1 MLGSGLHQQPD
12 GEYASIRW
20 GRTLAIAIGGIY
32 AFLALREW
40 SSIFA
45 SPTFT
50 DYLSYWAAGKF
61 ALAGSPD
68 MAYDVA
74 AHRAFEIS
82 LVDVKGKMLPFPYP
96 PPFLLLVT
104 PFSVLP
110 YAWSLI
116 AWVIVTLIA
125 YAIASRR
132 VIDLPYAM
140 SHPSVLVNALIGQNG
155 FLTAA
160 IFTQGACLL
169 RKRPFVGG
177 VVLGILIIKPQLAP
191 LLPVAVVAARLWPA
205 IAGALA
211 SSAIL
216 LLLSVGVFGTNV
228 FVGFLK
234 MLPLY
239 AEMMRQSTWSWNS
252 FVSVFAFLRYFGVD
266 QTIALTVHGVVAAAA
281 AVLTWVAW
289 SRNWKEQVPIL
300 AAATLLIPPYL
311 LTYDALLMIIP
322 MGFWLKNQPRGR
334 LVALLWLLC
343 FLPVAFYLNLYR
355 GPNTVPLA
363 AMVFLGVTAADR
375 LRGKRLA
382 PVNVDRA
389 HLT

>member
-1 MLGSGLHQQPD
+1 L
-12 GEYASIRW
+12 IRW
-20 GRTLAIAIGGIY
+20 GRTLAIGIAGIY
-32 AFLALREW
+32 AFLAVREW
-40 SSIFA
+40 ASIFA

-50 DYLSYWAAGKF
+50 DYLSYWTAGKF

-82 LVDVKGKMLPFPYP
+82 LVDIKGKMLPFPYP

-116 AWVIVTLIA
+116 AWVMVTLIA

-132 VIDLPYAM
+132 VMDLPHAM

-160 IFTQGACLL
+160 IFTQGTCLL

-177 VVLGILIIKPQLAP
+177 VVLGILIIKPQLAL
-191 LLPVAVVAARLWPA
+191 LLPIAVVAARLWPA

-216 LLLSVGVFGTNV
+216 LLLPLVLFGTDV

-266 QTIALTVHGVVAAAA
+266 QVIALTVLAAVAASA
-281 AVLTWVAW
+281 AVLTWIAW

-322 MGFWLKNQPRGR
+322 MGFWLKDQPHGR
-334 LVALLWLLC
+334 LAGLLWLLC

-363 AMVFLGVTAADR
+363 AIVFLGVSVADR
-375 LRGKRLA
+375 LRGKRLVSA
-382 PVNVDRA
+382 NMDRA
-389 HLT
+389 HLI

>member
-1 MLGSGLHQQPD
+1 L
-12 GEYASIRW
+12 IRW
-20 GRTLAIAIGGIY
+20 GRTLAIAIAGIY

-40 SSIFA
+40 ASIFA

-50 DYLSYWAAGKF
+50 DYLSYWTAGKF

-82 LVDVKGKMLPFPYP
+82 LVDVEGKMLPFPYP
-96 PPFLLLVT
+96 PPFLILVT

-160 IFTQGACLL
+160 IFTQGTCLL

-177 VVLGILIIKPQLAP
+177 VLLGILIIKPQLAL

-205 IAGALA
+205 IVGALA

-216 LLLSVGVFGTNV
+216 LLLPLVLLGTEV

-266 QTIALTVHGVVAAAA
+266 QVIALTVHAVVAAAA
-281 AVLTWVAW
+281 AVLTWIAW
-289 SRNWKEQVPIL
+289 SQNWKEQVPIL

-322 MGFWLKNQPRGR
+322 MGFWLKDQPRGR
-334 LVALLWLLC
+334 LAGLLWLLC

-363 AMVFLGVTAADR
+363 AIVFLGVSVADR
-375 LRGKRLA
+375 LRGKRLVSA
-382 PVNVDRA
+382 NMDRA
-389 HLT
+389 NFI

>member
-1 MLGSGLHQQPD
+1 L
-12 GEYASIRW
+12 IRW
-20 GRTLAIAIGGIY
+20 GRTLAIGIAGIY
-32 AFLALREW
+32 AFLAVREW
-40 SSIFA
+40 ASIFA

-50 DYLSYWAAGKF
+50 DYLSYWTAGKF

-82 LVDVKGKMLPFPYP
+82 LVDIKGKMLPFPYP

-116 AWVIVTLIA
+116 AWVIVTFIA

-132 VIDLPYAM
+132 VIDLPYAL
-140 SHPSVLVNALIGQNG
+140 SHPSVLINALIGQNG

-160 IFTQGACLL
+160 IFTQGTSLL
-169 RKRPFVGG
+169 RRRPFVGG
-177 VVLGILIIKPQLAP
+177 VVLGILIIKPQLAL

-205 IAGALA
+205 IAGALS
-211 SSAIL
+211 SSAVL
-216 LLLSVGVFGTNV
+216 LLLSVAFFGTDV

-234 MLPLY
+234 MLPLFT
-239 AEMMRQSTWSWNS
+239 EMMRQSTWSWNS

-266 QTIALTVHGVVAAAA
+266 QTIALTVHAVVAAAA
-281 AVLTWVAW
+281 AVLTWIAW

-322 MGFWLKNQPRGR
+322 MGFWLKDQPRGR
-334 LVALLWLLC
+334 LAGLLWLLC

-375 LRGKRLA
+375 LRGKRLVSA
-382 PVNVDRA
+382 NVDRA
-389 HLT
+389 HLI

>member
-1 MLGSGLHQQPD
+1 M
-12 GEYASIRW
+12 IRW
-20 GRTLAIAIGGIY
+20 GRTLAIAIAGIY

-40 SSIFA
+40 ASIFA

-50 DYLSYWAAGKF
+50 DYLSYWTAGKF

-82 LVDVKGKMLPFPYP
+82 LVDVEGKMLPFPYP
-96 PPFLLLVT
+96 PPFLILVT

-116 AWVIVTLIA
+116 AWVIATLIA

-160 IFTQGACLL
+160 IFTQGTCLL

-177 VVLGILIIKPQLAP
+177 VVLGILIIKPQLAL

-216 LLLSVGVFGTNV
+216 LLLSLVLFGTDV

-234 MLPLY
+234 MFPLY
-239 AEMMRQSTWSWNS
+239 AEMMRQSIWSWNS

-266 QTIALTVHGVVAAAA
+266 QIIALAVHAVVAAAA
-281 AVLTWVAW
+281 AVLTWIAW

-322 MGFWLKNQPRGR
+322 MGFWLKDEPRGR
-334 LVALLWLLC
+334 LAGLLWLLC

-363 AMVFLGVTAADR
+363 AIVFLGVSVADR
-375 LRGKRLA
+375 LRGKRLVSA
-382 PVNVDRA
+382 NMDRA
-389 HLT
+389 NFI

>member
-1 MLGSGLHQQPD
+1 L
-12 GEYASIRW
+12 IRW
-20 GRTLAIAIGGIY
+20 GRTLAIAIAGIY

-40 SSIFA
+40 ASIFA

-50 DYLSYWAAGKF
+50 DYLSYWTAGKF

-82 LVDVKGKMLPFPYP
+82 LVDIKGKMLPFPYP

-116 AWVIVTLIA
+116 AWVIVTFIA

-132 VIDLPYAM
+132 VIDLPYAL

-155 FLTAA
+155 FLIAA
-160 IFTQGACLL
+160 IFTQGTCLL
-169 RKRPFVGG
+169 RTRPFVGG
-177 VVLGILIIKPQLAP
+177 VVLGILIIKPQLAL

-205 IAGALA
+205 IAGALS
-211 SSAIL
+211 SSAVL
-216 LLLSVGVFGTNV
+216 LLLSVAFFGTDV

-234 MLPLY
+234 MLPLFT
-239 AEMMRQSTWSWNS
+239 EMMRQSTWSWNS

-266 QTIALTVHGVVAAAA
+266 QTIALTVHAVVAVAA
-281 AVLTWVAW
+281 AVLTWIAW

-322 MGFWLKNQPRGR
+322 MGFWLKGQPRGR
-334 LVALLWLLC
+334 LAALLWLLC

-363 AMVFLGVTAADR
+363 AMVFLGITAADR
-375 LRGKRLA
+375 LREKRLVT
-382 PVNVDRA
+382 VNVDRA
-389 HLT
+389 HLI

>member
-1 MLGSGLHQQPD
+1 M
-12 GEYASIRW
+12 IRW
-20 GRTLAIAIGGIY
+20 GRTLAIAIAGIY

-40 SSIFA
+40 ASIFA

-50 DYLSYWAAGKF
+50 DYLSYWTAGKF
-61 ALAGSPD
+61 ALTGNPD

-74 AHRAFEIS
+74 AHRAFETS
-82 LVDVKGKMLPFPYP
+82 LVDVAGKMLPFPYP
-96 PPFLLLVT
+96 PPFLLVVT
-104 PFSVLP
+104 AFSALP

-125 YAIASRR
+125 YGIASRR
-132 VIDLPYAM
+132 VIQLPYAL

-160 IFTQGACLL
+160 IFTEGIYLL
-169 RKRPFVGG
+169 RRRPFVGG
-177 VVLGILIIKPQLAP
+177 AILGILIIKPQLAL

-211 SSAIL
+211 SSAAM
-216 LLLSVGVFGTNV
+216 LLLSLAIFGTDV

-239 AEMMRQSTWSWNS
+239 AEMLRQSAWSWNS
-252 FVSVFAFLRYFGVD
+252 FVSVFAFLRYWGVD
-266 QTIALTVHGVVAAAA
+266 QMIALTAHAVVAAAA
-281 AVLTWVAW
+281 AALTWIAW

-322 MGFWLKNQPRGR
+322 MGFWLKSQPRGR
-334 LVALLWLLC
+334 LAGLLWLSC
-343 FLPVAFYLNLYR
+343 FLPVAFHFNLYR

-363 AMVFLGVTAADR
+363 AIAFLGVTVADR
-375 LRGKRLA
+375 LRGKGIFTT
-382 PVNVDRA
+382 NVDHA
-389 HLT
+389 HLA

>member
-1 MLGSGLHQQPD
+1 M
-12 GEYASIRW
+12 IRW
-20 GRTLAIAIGGIY
+20 GRTLAIAIAGIY

-40 SSIFA
+40 ASIFA

-50 DYLSYWAAGKF
+50 DYLSYWTAGKF

-74 AHRAFEIS
+74 AHRALEIS
-82 LVDVKGKMLPFPYP
+82 LVDVRGKMLPFPYP

-177 VVLGILIIKPQLAP
+177 LLLGILIIKPQLAL

-205 IAGALA
+205 IAGALS
-211 SSAIL
+211 SSAVL
-216 LLLSVGVFGTNV
+216 LLLSLAFFGNDV

-266 QTIALTVHGVVAAAA
+266 QIIALTAHGVVAAAA
-281 AVLTWVAW
+281 AVLTWIAW

-322 MGFWLKNQPRGR
+322 MGFWLTDQPRGR
-334 LVALLWLLC
+334 LAGLLWLLC

-363 AMVFLGVTAADR
+363 AMIFLGVTVADR
-375 LRGKRLA
+375 LRGKRLG

>member
-1 MLGSGLHQQPD
+1 LLGSGVHQQPD
-12 GEYASIRW
+12 GEYALIRW
-20 GRTLAIAIGGIY
+20 GRTLAIAIAGIY

-40 SSIFA
+40 ASAFA

-50 DYLSYWAAGKF
+50 DYLSYWTAGKF
-61 ALAGSPD
+61 ALSGSPAT
-68 MAYDVA
+68 AYDVA

-82 LVDVKGKMLPFPYP
+82 LVGVQGKMLPFPYP

-125 YAIASRR
+125 FAIASRR

-160 IFTQGACLL
+160 IFTQGTCLL

-177 VVLGILIIKPQLAP
+177 GVLGILIIKPQLAL
-191 LLPVAVVAARLWPA
+191 LLPIAVVAARLWPA

-211 SSAIL
+211 SSVAF
-216 LLLSVGVFGTNV
+216 LLLSVAFLGTNV
-228 FVGFLK
+228 FAGFLK

-239 AEMMRQSTWSWNS
+239 AEMMRQNTWSWNS

-266 QTIALTVHGVVAAAA
+266 QAIALTVHAVVAAAA
-281 AVLTWVAW
+281 AALTWIAW

-322 MGFWLKNQPRGR
+322 MGFWLKDEPRGR
-334 LVALLWLLC
+334 FAGLLWLLSS
-343 FLPVAFYLNLYR
+343 LPVAFYLNLYR

-363 AMVFLGVTAADR
+363 AMVFLGITAADR
-375 LRGKRLA
+375 LREKRLVT
-382 PVNVDRA
+382 VNVDRA
-389 HLT
+389 HLI